1 MPDILNL
8 LIALAGAAGGAAV
21 GGVLVLGSFP
31 AAKRTK
37 ETGTKEKMQRQGKG
51 IRVLT
56 HVPAQASAQVPGRS
70 AVRLGLRLA
79 RFGEPTLLVEAG
91 GRVRVAR
98 PGEARGA
105 GLQYV
110 GALGSLILAR
120 QREWKSAWRCSGRSA
135 TSAP

>member
-51 IRVLT
+51 IRV
-56 HVPAQASAQVPGRS
+56 PAQVPGRS

-98 PGEARGA
+98 LEEARGA

-120 QREWKSAWRCSGRSA
+120 QR
-135 TSAP
+135 